1 MATVTLVS
9 DSFNRADGPVG
20 AADTGQTWLHSGTRQ
35 VEVASNV
42 CVGGSAGAQQDT
54 SYIDCGEAD
63 FEITAKLWLG
73 DQGDLQELFCGLVW
87 RLTDENNY
95 YHVLLAY
102 ESGTTYRFYGYKHVA
117 GNWLEMTGSPKTI
130 TASPGGWLECKIVA
144 SGTNSKVY
152 IGETLHY
159 DNTDE
164 FNATATKVG
173 VWLPSENGK
182 IDDFLVTHEVAD
194 VATTGGRRGGG
205 SAFVFARRPRRYQ
218 TIVVGDVAITTRRRA

>member
-20 AADTGQTWLHSGTRQ
+20 AADSGQTWLHSGTRQ

-42 CVGGSAGAQQDT
+42 CVGKIAGTEQDT

-63 FEITAKLWLG
+63 FEITAKLWLS
-73 DQGDLQELFCGLVW
+73 DQQGLHCGLVW

-95 YHVLLAY
+95 YLVFLYY
-102 ESGTTYRFYGYKHVA
+102 ESGTTYRFYGYKQVA
-117 GNWLEMTGSPKTI
+117 GSWMGMTGSHKTI
-130 TASPGGWLECKIVA
+130 TASPGDWLECKIVA

-173 VWLPSENGK
+173 VLLDAASEK

-205 SAFVFARRPRRYQ
+205 SAFVLARRPRRYQ
-218 TIVVGDVAITTRRRA
+218 TIVVGDAAITTRRRA